1 MNVFSSRYP
10 KRYVIFS
17 FFLIIIGTVIKSLF
31 RLASL
36 VSWSLNTDLRME
48 LFLTNL
54 TQAISENRLKTR

>member
-1 MNVFSSRYP
+1 ML
-10 KRYVIFS
+10 IFS

-36 VSWSLNTDLRME
+36 VSWSFNTDLRME

>member
-1 MNVFSSRYP
+1 MFSLLDIL
-10 KRYVIFS
+10 KDVNFQV
-17 FFLIIIGTVIKSLF
+17 FFLIILGTVIKSLF

>member
-1 MNVFSSRYP
+1 MLIN
-10 KRYVIFS
+10 
-17 FFLIIIGTVIKSLF
+17 FLIIIGTVIKSLF